1 MIESLDIQIL
11 TLINRGFA
19 IFNSAAS
26 AFQTLMAAALS
37 SGSIASPTMIHRGY
51 RCQLHRTIPNRSGVK
66 FFGSGDA
73 VSGIPQERNGVPSKS
88 KTGPFTA
95 WLYFPTPKTEI
106 NVEAFADM
114 VNILNNMK

>member
-37 SGSIASPTMIHRGY
+37 SGSIASPAMI
-51 RCQLHRTIPNRSGVK
+51 IVDM
-66 FFGSGDA
+66 DA
-73 VSGIPQERNGVPSKS
+73 NC
-88 KTGPFTA
+88 TGPSPIG
-95 WLYFPTPKTEI
+95 LE
-106 NVEAFADM
+106 
-114 VNILNNMK
+114 